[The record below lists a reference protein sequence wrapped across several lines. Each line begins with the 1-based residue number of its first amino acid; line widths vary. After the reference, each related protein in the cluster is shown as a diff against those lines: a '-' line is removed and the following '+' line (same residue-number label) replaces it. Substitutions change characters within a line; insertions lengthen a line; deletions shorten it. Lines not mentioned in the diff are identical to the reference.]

1 MQAALADFIAS
12 GQLARH
18 IRRMREL
25 YLSRQQHLRQ
35 AVQQRL
41 GDTLP
46 LSGGEAGM
54 HLLAHLPAEVDDQ
67 ALAQQGW
74 ARHQLILRPLSAHSL
89 AAIPP
94 RGWLLGYAGV
104 AEAEITRAVDAMAV
118 LLGQ

>member
-1 MQAALADFIAS
+1 M
-12 GQLARH
+12 ARPW
-18 IRRMREL
+18 
-25 YLSRQQHLRQ
+25 
-35 AVQQRL
+35 QRL
-41 GDTLP
+41 HPPQLQAHQ
-46 LSGGEAGM
+46 LEV